1 MYAKTELVKK
11 VQRALD
17 DVYFGNGESVTVGE
31 VVFDRFGFSFKE
43 SEKTVPHYWVDV
55 HESDGM
61 VWVEFYGTTGTKPVV
76 VGIPKDTIHI

>member
-1 MYAKTELVKK
+1 MLGKTDLAMA

-31 VVFDRFGFSFKE
+31 VEFDRFGFSFRE
-43 SEKTVPHYWVDV
+43 SKKDVPHYWVEV

-61 VWVEFYGTTGTKPVV
+61 VWIEFFGTTGTKPIV
-76 VGIPKDTIHI
+76 VGIPSETIHI